1 MREWIFFLLLIVI
14 VAACKSESDLNLTY
28 DRSASFAVPTTVFIA
43 IPSVLDT
50 IYVDHEIDSVLSANG
65 RSFTDV
71 KRVEM
76 TSMSLLANDSTG
88 ADIGFLSTIDF
99 SIGVGDSLGM
109 LVATSGDLL
118 ATDSVSFP
126 MQVTT
131 RDLSEFFTSDA
142 FWLLPDVVTDQ
153 TVLQETSIEMQMEFL
168 VETD

>member
-1 MREWIFFLLLIVI
+1 
-14 VAACKSESDLNLTY
+14 
-28 DRSASFAVPTTVFIA
+28 
-43 IPSVLDT
+43 
-50 IYVDHEIDSVLSANG
+50 
-65 RSFTDV
+65 
-71 KRVEM
+71 M

-88 ADIGFLSTIDF
+88 ADIGFLSTIDL

-118 ATDSVSFP
+118 ATDSTSFP

-131 RDLSEFFTSDA
+131 RDLIEFFTSDA

-153 TVLQETSIEMQMEFL
+153 TVLQETSIEIQMEFL